1 MLLEHVHTMDELTDE
16 EFGKFVRAYAS
27 YIETGVE
34 PNFDDRSMR
43 LMWKTVKAFDDMNC
57 EKYESTSAA
66 RREAGKRGAMKRW
79 AQEGKG
85 IASDSKNSK
94 CHFANSKNALS
105 VSDSE
110 SDSVAVVD
118 TATTAANSRTD
129 SDLAEIVQHFQEVIG
144 IFPRSALDKLQRWRE
159 AGKRGAM
166 KRWAQEGKGIASDS
180 KNSKCHFANSK
191 NALSVSDSESDSV
204 AVVDTATTAANSRT
218 DSDLAEIVQHFQEVI
233 GIFPRSALD
242 KLQRWREVYPV
253 EIIRAAID
261 EAAENNVRKWRYVD
275 GVLKGWQA
283 DGVRTLGDVE
293 ARREARKKPEQPQER
308 KFEVLT

>member
-16 EFGKFVRAYAS
+16 EFGRFVRAYAS
-27 YIETGVE
+27 YTETGVE
-34 PNFDDRSMR
+34 PNFSDRSMR

-85 IASDSKNSK
+85 IASDNKNSK

-105 VSDSE
+105 ESDSE

-118 TATTAANSRTD
+118 TAATAADSRTD
-129 SDLAEIVQHFQEVIG
+129 SGLAEIVQQYEQTIG
-144 IFPRSALDKLQRWRE
+144 Q
-159 AGKRGAM
+159 
-166 KRWAQEGKGIASDS
+166 
-180 KNSKCHFANSK
+180 
-191 NALSVSDSESDSV
+191 
-204 AVVDTATTAANSRT
+204 
-218 DSDLAEIVQHFQEVI
+218 
-233 GIFPRSALD
+233 FPRSALD
-242 KLQRWREVYPV
+242 KLQRWREVYPA
-253 EIIRAAID
+253 EIIHAAID

-293 ARREARKKPEQPQER
+293 TRREARKKAKEPAEDDWKKE
-308 KFEVLT
+308 KVLR

>member
-1 MLLEHVHTMDELTDE
+1 MSMKKRGSFIILLEHVHTMDELTDE

-34 PNFDDRSMR
+34 PDFSDRSMR
-43 LMWKTVKAFDDMNC
+43 MMWKTVKAFDDMNC

-66 RREAGKRGAMKRW
+66 RREAGKKGAMKRW
-79 AQEGKG
+79 AQESKS
-85 IASDSKNSK
+85 IANDNKNSK

-110 SDSVAVVD
+110 SDSVVVVD
-118 TATTAANSRTD
+118 AATAAAESRAD
-129 SDLAEIVQHFQEVIG
+129 SDLAEIVHHFE
-144 IFPRSALDKLQRWRE
+144 R
-159 AGKRGAM
+159 
-166 KRWAQEGKGIASDS
+166 
-180 KNSKCHFANSK
+180 
-191 NALSVSDSESDSV
+191 
-204 AVVDTATTAANSRT
+204 
-218 DSDLAEIVQHFQEVI
+218 VI

-242 KLQRWREVYPV
+242 KLQRWREVYPA

-261 EAAENNVRKWRYVD
+261 EAAENNVRKWRYID

-293 ARREARKKPEQPQER
+293 ARREARKKPEQQPER
-308 KFEVLT
+308 KLEVLT

>member
-16 EFGKFVRAYAS
+16 EFGRFVRAYAS
-27 YIETGVE
+27 YTETGVE
-34 PNFDDRSMR
+34 PNFSDRSMR

-85 IASDSKNSK
+85 IASDNKNSK

-105 VSDSE
+105 DSE
-110 SDSVAVVD
+110 SNSVAVVD
-118 TATTAANSRTD
+118 TAATAADSRTD
-129 SDLAEIVQHFQEVIG
+129 SDLAEIVQHYEKTLG
-144 IFPRSALDKLQRWRE
+144 TFPRSALDKLKKW
-159 AGKRGAM
+159 K
-166 KRWAQEGKGIASDS
+166 
-180 KNSKCHFANSK
+180 
-191 NALSVSDSESDSV
+191 
-204 AVVDTATTAANSRT
+204 
-218 DSDLAEIVQHFQEVI
+218 
-233 GIFPRSALD
+233 
-242 KLQRWREVYPV
+242 EVYST
-253 EIIRAAID
+253 ELICKAFD

-293 ARREARKKPEQPQER
+293 TRRDARKKVAQPPE
-308 KFEVLT
+308 KKLEVLH

>member
-16 EFGKFVRAYAS
+16 EFGRFVRAYAS
-27 YIETGVE
+27 YTETGVE
-34 PNFDDRSMR
+34 PNFSDRSMR

-85 IASDSKNSK
+85 IASDNKNSK

-105 VSDSE
+105 DSE

-118 TATTAANSRTD
+118 TAATAADSRTD
-129 SDLAEIVQHFQEVIG
+129 SDLAEIVQHYEKTLG
-144 IFPRSALDKLQRWRE
+144 TFPRSALDKLKKW
-159 AGKRGAM
+159 K
-166 KRWAQEGKGIASDS
+166 
-180 KNSKCHFANSK
+180 
-191 NALSVSDSESDSV
+191 
-204 AVVDTATTAANSRT
+204 
-218 DSDLAEIVQHFQEVI
+218 
-233 GIFPRSALD
+233 
-242 KLQRWREVYPV
+242 EVYST
-253 EIIRAAID
+253 ELICKAFD

-293 ARREARKKPEQPQER
+293 TRREARKKSKDPAEDDWKKE
-308 KFEVLT
+308 KVLR

>member
-16 EFGKFVRAYAS
+16 EFGRFVRAYAS

-43 LMWKTVKAFDDMNC
+43 LMWKTVKAFDDLNC

-85 IASDSKNSK
+85 IASDNKNSK

-105 VSDSE
+105 ESDSE

-118 TATTAANSRTD
+118 TAATAADSRID
-129 SDLAEIVQHFQEVIG
+129 PDLEKIVQQYEQTIG
-144 IFPRSALDKLQRWRE
+144 QFPRSALDELQNYRSS
-159 AGKRGAM
+159 
-166 KRWAQEGKGIASDS
+166 IP
-180 KNSKCHFANSK
+180 
-191 NALSVSDSESDSV
+191 
-204 AVVDTATTAANSRT
+204 T
-218 DSDLAEIVQHFQEVI
+218 DVI
-233 GIFPRSALD
+233 CKAF
-242 KLQRWREVYPV
+242 
-253 EIIRAAID
+253 D
-261 EAAENNVRKWRYVD
+261 EAAESGHRSWKYVS
-275 GVLKGWQA
+275 GILKSWQA

-293 ARREARKKPEQPQER
+293 ARRDARKKAAQPPE
-308 KFEVLT
+308 KKLEVLH

>member
-27 YIETGVE
+27 YVETGVE
-34 PNFDDRSMR
+34 PDFSDRSMR

-57 EKYESTSAA
+57 EKYKSTSAA

-85 IASDSKNSK
+85 IANDNKNNK
-94 CHFANSKNALS
+94 CHFDNSKNALS

-118 TATTAANSRTD
+118 TATTAADSRTD
-129 SDLAEIVQHFQEVIG
+129 SDLAEIVQHFQRVIG
-144 IFPRSALDKLQRWRE
+144 ELPPSA
-159 AGKRGAM
+159 
-166 KRWAQEGKGIASDS
+166 
-180 KNSKCHFANSK
+180 F
-191 NALSVSDSESDSV
+191 
-204 AVVDTATTAANSRT
+204 
-218 DSDLAEIVQHFQEVI
+218 
-233 GIFPRSALD
+233 D
-242 KLQRWREVYPV
+242 KLQRWREVYPA
-253 EIIRAAID
+253 EIICKAFD
-261 EAAENNVRKWRYVD
+261 EAAESGHRSWKYVESI
-275 GVLKGWQA
+275 LKGWQA

>member
-34 PNFDDRSMR
+34 PDFSDRSMR
-43 LMWKTVKAFDDMNC
+43 MMWKTVKAFDDMNC

-79 AQEGKG
+79 AQESKS
-85 IASDSKNSK
+85 IANDNKNSK

-110 SDSVAVVD
+110 SDSVVVVD
-118 TATTAANSRTD
+118 AATTAADSRTD
-129 SDLAEIVQHFQEVIG
+129 SDLAEIVRHFQEVIG
-144 IFPRSALDKLQRWRE
+144 IFPRSALDKLQRWR
-159 AGKRGAM
+159 
-166 KRWAQEGKGIASDS
+166 GIYSM
-180 KNSKCHFANSK
+180 
-191 NALSVSDSESDSV
+191 
-204 AVVDTATTAANSRT
+204 
-218 DSDLAEIVQHFQEVI
+218 
-233 GIFPRSALD
+233 
-242 KLQRWREVYPV
+242 

-293 ARREARKKPEQPQER
+293 ARREARKKPEEALKCER
-308 KFEVLT
+308 KLAT

>member
-16 EFGKFVRAYAS
+16 EFGRFVRAYAS

-34 PNFDDRSMR
+34 PNFSDRSMR

-85 IASDSKNSK
+85 IASDNKNSK

-105 VSDSE
+105 ESDSE

-118 TATTAANSRTD
+118 TAATAADSRID
-129 SDLAEIVQHFQEVIG
+129 PDLEKIVQQYEQTIG
-144 IFPRSALDKLQRWRE
+144 QFPRSALDELQNYRSS
-159 AGKRGAM
+159 
-166 KRWAQEGKGIASDS
+166 IP
-180 KNSKCHFANSK
+180 
-191 NALSVSDSESDSV
+191 
-204 AVVDTATTAANSRT
+204 T
-218 DSDLAEIVQHFQEVI
+218 DVI
-233 GIFPRSALD
+233 CKAF
-242 KLQRWREVYPV
+242 
-253 EIIRAAID
+253 D
-261 EAAENNVRKWRYVD
+261 EAAESGHRSWKYVN
-275 GVLKGWQA
+275 GILKSWQA

-293 ARREARKKPEQPQER
+293 ARRDARKKVAQPPE
-308 KFEVLT
+308 KKLEVLH

>member
-27 YIETGVE
+27 YVETGVE
-34 PNFDDRSMR
+34 PDFSDRSMR

-57 EKYESTSAA
+57 EKYKSTSAA

-85 IASDSKNSK
+85 IANDNKNNK
-94 CHFANSKNALS
+94 FHFANSKNALS

-118 TATTAANSRTD
+118 TATTAADSRTD
-129 SDLAEIVQHFQEVIG
+129 SDLAEIVQHFQRVIG
-144 IFPRSALDKLQRWRE
+144 ELPPSA
-159 AGKRGAM
+159 
-166 KRWAQEGKGIASDS
+166 
-180 KNSKCHFANSK
+180 F
-191 NALSVSDSESDSV
+191 
-204 AVVDTATTAANSRT
+204 
-218 DSDLAEIVQHFQEVI
+218 
-233 GIFPRSALD
+233 D
-242 KLQRWREVYPV
+242 KLQRWREVYPA
-253 EIIRAAID
+253 EIICKAFD
-261 EAAENNVRKWRYVD
+261 EAAESGHRSWKYVESI
-275 GVLKGWQA
+275 LKGWQA